1 MSEQKIVEDLK
12 ERYDRCCDPDDEC
25 YSAWEATLIERI
37 SRAESQVASLTAE
50 RDECNRM
57 LVIESNAAEEY
68 QKALTTER
76 GLRDASEQE
85 NGLLRSERD
94 EAQRREIVVGDLSM
108 LIRMM
113 VTKHRRGKLDE
124 DYCLKA
130 LDYLKR
136 KGLQGNVLRTTE
148 TAALSPAV
156 PAEEKEGNDE

>member
-113 VTKHRRGKLDE
+113 VTKHRRGLLPE
-124 DYCLKA
+124 SA
-130 LDYLKR
+130 
-136 KGLQGNVLRTTE
+136 GLFETQRVAGKCAENYGNRR
-148 TAALSPAV
+148 PV
-156 PAEEKEGNDE
+156 PGSTSGREGGER